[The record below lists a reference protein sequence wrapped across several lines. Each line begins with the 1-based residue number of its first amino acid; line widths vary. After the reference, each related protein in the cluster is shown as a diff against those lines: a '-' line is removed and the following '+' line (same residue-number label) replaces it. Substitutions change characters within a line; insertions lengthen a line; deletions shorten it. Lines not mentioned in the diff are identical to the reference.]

1 MTDSDDIV
9 TSPEDWLQCDCGYQC
24 LGDTVQD
31 RVRDAQR
38 HAREAH
44 GIDVSADQILKEGH
58 PA

>member
-1 MTDSDDIV
+1 MRDRDDTV
-9 TSPEDWLQCDCGYQC
+9 PSQEGWPQCDCGYQC
-24 LGDTVQD
+24 QGETVQD